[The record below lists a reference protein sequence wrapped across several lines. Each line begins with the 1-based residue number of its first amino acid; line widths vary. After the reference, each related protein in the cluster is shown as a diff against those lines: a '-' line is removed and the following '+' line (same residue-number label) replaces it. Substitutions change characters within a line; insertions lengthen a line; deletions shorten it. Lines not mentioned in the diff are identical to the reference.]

1 MNPDEMSAVG
11 TAPPKPPRTGTSI
24 VRLATWAALLLG
36 AIGSATST
44 NFSLAVAAAVCG
56 LSFAV
61 AVTFL
66 SLEET
71 GSNFT
76 IHAVAGMGAIV
87 TAAAVTLTGG
97 VGSAYMLLAI
107 MPGLFAAMVG
117 GFFSGLITSLLASGL
132 IGTIA
137 FSTSGTETVLSGLAT
152 LGLFPLMAIV
162 VAQIRALLLE
172 AEARAFALAR
182 ATEAAE
188 AELAVLGQTN
198 ELLRRLVDLYGEGD
212 SNPVAVGRTVLEAIV
227 DTFPGSFATATLF
240 DGQGP
245 VVVARVGT
253 DAAALHRTQFPLGDG
268 SATSGVVSLGTST
281 PLSEDDRASA
291 SRLLRPLSVSFAN
304 AILLQRISRESVREE
319 RLRLARELH
328 DEVGPSLAALG
339 LALDGLSIQEPGT
352 EIARELA
359 GVREGLSVVVDD
371 LRGIIADLRS
381 EDSGSIT
388 KAIAGVVAQLQ
399 TPPPTITIEI
409 RERNRPPSSV
419 TRQLL
424 AVVTEA
430 VRNAHRHAG
439 AKNVEVSGTVER
451 QRAELEVTDDGKGFD
466 LASIPT
472 GHFGVMGMQERADR
486 IGAKLRIDTS
496 SQGTRLAIVW
506 KEQP

>member
-1 MNPDEMSAVG
+1 MNPGESSAAG
-11 TAPPKPPRTGTSI
+11 TVSKKLPRTGTSI

-36 AIGSATST
+36 AIGSATSA
-44 NFSLAVAAAVCG
+44 NLSLAVAAAVCG
-56 LSFAV
+56 LAFAAAISF
-61 AVTFL
+61 L
-66 SLEET
+66 RLEEI

-76 IHAVAGMGAIV
+76 TYAVVGMGAIV

-117 GFFSGLITSLLASGL
+117 GFLPGLITSLLASGL

-137 FSTSGTETVLSGLAT
+137 FSTSDAETVLSGLAT

-172 AEARAFALAR
+172 AEARATALAR
-182 ATEAAE
+182 ATEVAE
-188 AELAVLGQTN
+188 AELAVLSQTN
-198 ELLRRLVDLYGEGD
+198 DLLRRLTDLYGEGD

-245 VVVARVGT
+245 VVVARAGT

-281 PLSEDDRASA
+281 PLSDEDRASA

-304 AILLQRISRESVREE
+304 AILLQRISREAVREE

-339 LALDGLSIQEPGT
+339 LALDGLSMQEPET
-352 EIARELA
+352 EVSRELA

-381 EDSGSIT
+381 EESGSIT
-388 KAIAGVVAQLQ
+388 RAIAGVVAPLQ
-399 TPPPTITIEI
+399 PPPTIAIEI
-409 RERNRPPSSV
+409 RERHTPPSSV
-419 TRQLL
+419 TRQLV

-430 VRNAHRHAG
+430 VRNAHRHAE
-439 AKNVEVSGTVER
+439 AQSVEVSGTVER

-466 LASIPT
+466 LARIPA

-496 SQGTRLAIVW
+496 NRGTRLAIVW